1 MADKIVH
8 QGLVP
13 SCSQYTMIILTASLL
28 QFVVTFRAV
37 FAFVSAPTVTF
48 RLAPDKTF

>member
-13 SCSQYTMIILTASLL
+13 SCSQYTMIVLILFSHCNHRDSSCL
-28 QFVVTFRAV
+28 
-37 FAFVSAPTVTF
+37 S
-48 RLAPDKTF
+48 